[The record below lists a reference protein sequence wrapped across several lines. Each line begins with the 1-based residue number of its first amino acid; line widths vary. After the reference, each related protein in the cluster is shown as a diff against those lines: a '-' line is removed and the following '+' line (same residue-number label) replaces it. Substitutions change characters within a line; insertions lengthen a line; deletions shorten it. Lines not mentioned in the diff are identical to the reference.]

1 MVESE
6 DGRQVPVV
14 QAYAFGK
21 YLGYLKVTFDPE
33 GTVLGATGNPILLNS
48 SIPQGRSGRPWRLL
62 QPRPHHQSLPDPE
75 VLAEV
80 EDWKRNLANFSRQ
93 QLGRTLVFL
102 DGTNQRCR
110 FGECNLGN
118 LICDAMVGVRV
129 RVWVR
134 FWVRA
139 SDQNPVWDP
148 GPQLHQALG
157 GAPVEPGQRRHL
169 QRRRDPILHRR
180 ALQQR

>member
-33 GTVLGATGNPILLNS
+33 GQVVGSTGNPILLNS
-48 SIPQGRSGRPWRLL
+48 SIPQGRSSTTWGLLRPC
-62 QPRPHHQSLPDPE
+62 PEPESFPDPG

-80 EDWKRNLANFSRQ
+80 EDWKRNLAKYSRQ
-93 QLGRTLVFL
+93 QLGQTLVFL
-102 DGTNQRCR
+102 DGTNQMCR

-118 LICDAMVGVRV
+118 LICDATVRV
-129 RVWVR
+129 CLHR
-134 FWVRA
+134 
-139 SDQNPVWDP
+139 
-148 GPQLHQALG
+148 GPQPA
-157 GAPVEPGQRRHL
+157 
-169 QRRRDPILHRR
+169 
-180 ALQQR
+180 